1 NIFGL
6 RPVDYAATAEMREV
20 LNLVPEALHAVPTP
34 VSSPANLSKSPA
46 LMKKDVQVTLIGSKL
61 TAAQQNQL
69 TKAARVLGGKRVE
82 TFSNA

>member
-1 NIFGL
+1 MCKAAKLLTLYVKTALLL
-6 RPVDYAATAEMREV
+6 RP
-20 LNLVPEALHAVPTP
+20 
-34 VSSPANLSKSPA
+34 SIQSPA

-82 TFSNA
+82 TFSNAGNAGI